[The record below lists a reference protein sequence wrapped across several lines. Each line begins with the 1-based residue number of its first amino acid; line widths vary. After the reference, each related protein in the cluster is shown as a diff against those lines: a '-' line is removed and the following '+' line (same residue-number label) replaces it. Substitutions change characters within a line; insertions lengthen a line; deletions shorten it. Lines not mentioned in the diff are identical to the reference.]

1 MVRPTS
7 SDGCRLLQPSELAP
21 VCESGASPPF
31 DCANFCAH
39 PTDRLAHVRNGQ
51 PHARGSVKLFFFS
64 SNVENERV
72 VLPGPPALGAGG
84 LRFKSGRPDQK
95 YLACI
100 LLLIESAVHL
110 TPHLWNSGRQEVWSR
125 KSFSLREFATWR
137 ICKNMRRQECYTE
150 SIERREVKPALFGKY
165 GENLGDPTHF
175 SSHWIIGT
183 ANQ

>member
-1 MVRPTS
+1 MANQGQRGISIVPIFVPTLQTDWHMCATAS
-7 SDGCRLLQPSELAP
+7 HMLVGPLSCSFSVVMLKMRELYCLARLPWAQEASDSNPDAPTKNISRVFFYLLKAP
-21 VCESGASPPF
+21 FTSP
-31 DCANFCAH
+31 
-39 PTDRLAHVRNGQ
+39 
-51 PHARGSVKLFFFS
+51 
-64 SNVENERV
+64 
-72 VLPGPPALGAGG
+72 
-84 LRFKSGRPDQK
+84 
-95 YLACI
+95 
-100 LLLIESAVHL
+100 
-110 TPHLWNSGRQEVWSR
+110 PHLWNSGRQEVWSR